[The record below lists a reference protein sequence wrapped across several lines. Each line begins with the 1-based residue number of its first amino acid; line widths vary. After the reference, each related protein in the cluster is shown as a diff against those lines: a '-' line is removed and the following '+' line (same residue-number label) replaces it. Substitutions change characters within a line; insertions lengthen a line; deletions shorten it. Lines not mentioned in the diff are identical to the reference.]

1 MTVLYL
7 PQFSSEQVFH
17 FKLSVMSKKKIVLQ
31 FPNLFMLWN
40 FAQGIK
46 ANSLEINTGNK
57 TLTCDCSE
65 TEASLAI
72 EKYNAVLIAE
82 LLERL
87 D

>member
-1 MTVLYL
+1 
-7 PQFSSEQVFH
+7 
-17 FKLSVMSKKKIVLQ
+17 
-31 FPNLFMLWN
+31 MLWN
-40 FAQGIK
+40 FAQGLK

-65 TEASLAI
+65 TEISLAI
-72 EKYNAVLIAE
+72 EKYDGVLISE